1 MANKYWINGNGN
13 WSDTSH
19 WSLSYNGDSGASY
32 PTIGDNAYLPYQ
44 QSSVT
49 TINIDMNIECNEIR
63 LYYVE
68 GFDKGYNIIT
78 NGYNITVNEL
88 ILTGVDIDLDITNST
103 VSSGNIHLMLSSIIS
118 TNSIINIYTN
128 GYLDGLVI
136 YGEHLE
142 FNIVNFIWSADSS
155 YKHIHLESNETILFD
170 KLISIIEPGQ
180 TLKILIYGTVIC
192 NECLLTGSIENNTI
206 LELEGK
212 DDGTIS

>member
-103 VSSGNIHLMLSSIIS
+103 LSAYNIYLYLTSVVS
-118 TNSIINIYTN
+118 TNSIINIYSFDFLKGFYITGN
-128 GYLDGLVI
+128 SLD
-136 YGEHLE
+136 
-142 FNIVNFIWSADSS
+142 FNIVNFIWTVD
-155 YKHIHLESNETILFD
+155 YNNIEFKTNETILFD
-170 KLISIIEPGQ
+170 KLISLIDNNQ
-180 TLKILIYGTVIC
+180 TLKIIIDGYIRC

-206 LELEGK
+206 LELEGASE
-212 DDGTIS
+212 GGVG